1 GHGFEGIL
9 GGYLSQVSLLQLG
22 PAADIPARIEL
33 GKPVLG
39 PSQLLVLLE
48 HGRVAPLVEGRLDLG
63 VVPERLPPKPEPVLD
78 GPPLHD
84 RTELI
89 AGLATEILQELPGCP
104 NGVRASVDQLTGSRI
119 EANVADGALS
129 FSRHRGHLK
138 VPGQLVYSRVVE
150 LGLV

>member
-1 GHGFEGIL
+1 MLVPFVRHGFEVIL

-22 PAADIPARIEL
+22 PAEDIPARIEL

-63 VVPERLPPKPEPVLD
+63 VVPERLPPKPEPVPD

-84 RTELI
+84 RPELI
-89 AGLATEILQELPGCP
+89 DGLPPDI
-104 NGVRASVDQLTGSRI
+104 
-119 EANVADGALS
+119 
-129 FSRHRGHLK
+129 
-138 VPGQLVYSRVVE
+138 
-150 LGLV
+150 